1 MALTLTS
8 PDRLDA
14 DERARVRDLAARIE
28 DEDGAPPLSDQ
39 ALSRLG
45 ADTVEHTVARA
56 DDRLVG
62 YAQLSD
68 RSLEIAADTD
78 AVGPLLDAA
87 TGRRLLV
94 WAHGTHSRLTAPLDD
109 RGFVRT
115 RVLHQLRRSLAEPVS
130 LPPPPAGVEIRPF
143 VTGQDEDAWLQVNAA
158 AFAHHPEQASWARTD
173 LAARETE
180 PWFDPSGFLLAW
192 RGAELLGF
200 HWTKIHPDG
209 LGEVYVIG
217 VSPAAQGLG
226 LGSVLLA
233 HGLAYLRERGC
244 PQVLLYVDDTN
255 AGALRL
261 YERSGFARYD
271 RDVQWAREDG
281 SG

>member
-14 DERARVRDLAARIE
+14 DDRARVRDLATRIE

-39 ALSRLG
+39 ALTRLG

-62 YAQLSD
+62 YAQLSG
-68 RSLEIAADTD
+68 RSLEIAADAD
-78 AVGPLLDAA
+78 AVGPLLDATA
-87 TGRRLLV
+87 GRPLLV
-94 WAHGTHSRLTAPLDD
+94 WAHGTNSRLTAPLTD

-115 RVLHQLRRSLAEPVS
+115 RVLHQLRRSLAGQVS
-130 LPPPPAGVEIRPF
+130 LPPLPDGVEIRPF
-143 VTGQDEDAWLQVNAA
+143 VTGRDEDAWLAVNAA
-158 AFAHHPEQASWARTD
+158 AFAQHPEQASWARTD
-173 LAARETE
+173 LEARESE
-180 PWFDPSGFLLAW
+180 PWFDPPGFLLAW

-200 HWTKIHPDG
+200 HWTKIHPDEV
-209 LGEVYVIG
+209 GEVYVIG

-233 HGLAYLRERGC
+233 YGLAYLRERGC

-255 AGALRL
+255 GGALRL

-271 RDVQWAREDG
+271 RDVQWARENG